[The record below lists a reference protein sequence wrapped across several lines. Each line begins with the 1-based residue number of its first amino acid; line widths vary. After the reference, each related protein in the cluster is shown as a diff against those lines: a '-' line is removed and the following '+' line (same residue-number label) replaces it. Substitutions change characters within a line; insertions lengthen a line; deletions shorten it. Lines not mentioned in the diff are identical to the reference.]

1 MKSAL
6 LLVPAIVAL
15 SACQKPKEVSVADA
29 WVRLAAVPAN
39 PSAAYFTL
47 RGGPK
52 DVTLTAVSSPGAM
65 RAEMHESMKSDDPSG
80 HGPGMMAM
88 VPIKLVAVRAG
99 GEVTF
104 APGGKH
110 VMLYGV
116 KGNVRPG
123 GTLPLTFSFADG
135 RKLTAQAKVVGAGD
149 SAPE

>member
-15 SACQKPKEVSVADA
+15 SACQQPKDVSASRA
-29 WVRLAAVPAN
+29 WVRLAAVPSN

-47 RGGPK
+47 KGGPK
-52 DVTLTAVSSPGAM
+52 DATLTSVSTTAAVRS
-65 RAEMHESMKSDDPSG
+65 EMHESMNAGGVMS
-80 HGPGMMAM
+80 MA
-88 VPIKLVAVRAG
+88 PLKLVAVRAG

-110 VMLYGV
+110 VMLYGL
-116 KGNVRPG
+116 KALAG
-123 GTLPLTFSFADG
+123 GSVPLTFTFADG
-135 RKLTAQAKVVGAGD
+135 KTVTAQAKVVGAGD

>member
-15 SACQKPKEVSVADA
+15 SACQQPKDVSAGKA

-52 DVTLTAVSSPGAM
+52 DATLTSVSTSAAVRS
-65 RAEMHESMKSDDPSG
+65 EMHESMNAGGVMS
-80 HGPGMMAM
+80 MA
-88 VPIKLVAVRAG
+88 PLKLVALRAG

-110 VMLYGV
+110 VMLYGL
-116 KGNVRPG
+116 KAAAG
-123 GTLPLTFSFADG
+123 GSVPLTFTFADG
-135 RKLTAQAKVVGAGD
+135 KTLTTQARVVGAGD

>member
-15 SACQKPKEVSVADA
+15 SACQQPKDISVGKA

-47 RGGPK
+47 KGGPK
-52 DVTLTAVSSPGAM
+52 DATLTGVSTPAAVRS
-65 RAEMHESMKSDDPSG
+65 EMHESMSAG
-80 HGPGMMAM
+80 GMMSMA
-88 VPIKLVAVRAG
+88 PLKLVALRAG

-110 VMLYGV
+110 VMLYGL
-116 KGNVRPG
+116 KATAG
-123 GTLPLTFSFADG
+123 GVVPLTFTFADG
-135 RKLTAQAKVVGAGD
+135 KTLTARARVVSAGD

>member
-15 SACQKPKEVSVADA
+15 SACQQPKDVSAGKA
-29 WVRLAAVPAN
+29 WVRLAAVPSN

-47 RGGPK
+47 KGGPK
-52 DVTLTAVSSPGAM
+52 DATLTGVSTTAAVRS
-65 RAEMHESMKSDDPSG
+65 EMHESMNAGGVMS
-80 HGPGMMAM
+80 MA
-88 VPIKLVAVRAG
+88 PLKLVALRAG

-110 VMLYGV
+110 VMLYGLKAPASGSV
-116 KGNVRPG
+116 
-123 GTLPLTFSFADG
+123 PLTFTFADG
-135 RKLTAQAKVVGAGD
+135 KTLTAQAKVVGAGD